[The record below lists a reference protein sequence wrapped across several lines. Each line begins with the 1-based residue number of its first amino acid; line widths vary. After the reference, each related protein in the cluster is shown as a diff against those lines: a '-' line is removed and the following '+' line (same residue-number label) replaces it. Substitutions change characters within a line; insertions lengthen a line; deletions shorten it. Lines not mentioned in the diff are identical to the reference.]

1 MSEAERVPRGGRP
14 GALKQTKGHQEETI
28 RDHWAELV
36 LGAGDSDDM
45 PSELTDIAE
54 ALQKHN
60 PEMTVTNTQV
70 QESWRRFCTK
80 NPQLLAPDETTA
92 PAAAESSELPAKPSR
107 KPFKRL
113 LILAAALA
121 LLLSLFTVQASGFD
135 LFRTLAEWTASVLRI
150 GNDAPAQITMGE
162 NDLAEGEVRT
172 YETPEDMLADLHIR
186 GDVLPAWIPER
197 FSLEQC
203 EAKRD
208 KMGFEFYL
216 IYSSDNSS
224 HLTLKCWSSL
234 DDFAPLVEKSRQNVL
249 RLRVDDIEHY
259 LFYDEES
266 EIEKAVWIN
275 GDFEC
280 RIAGAVTQEEMEH
293 IIDSVYGG

>member
-54 ALQKHN
+54 ALQKHD

-80 NPQLLAPDETTA
+80 NPQLLEPDETTA

-172 YETPEDMLADLHIR
+172 YKPPEDMLADLHIR

-203 EAKRD
+203 EAKREYAGVSFRIIYGSD
-208 KMGFEFYL
+208 DGYL
-216 IYSSDNSS
+216 TIKWWQNSNNS
-224 HLTLKCWSSL
+224 T
-234 DDFAPLVEKSRQNVL
+234 PLIEKDRKDVL
-249 RLRVDDIEHY
+249 RLVINHIELY
-259 LFYDEES
+259 IFYDGES
-266 EIEKAVWIN
+266 NMEKAVWN
-275 GDFEC
+275 SGDFGC
-280 RIAGAVTQEEMEH
+280 RIMGVVSQAELERIVKS
-293 IIDSVYGG
+293 IYGG

>member
-14 GALKQTKGHQEETI
+14 GALKQTKGHQEEPI

-80 NPQLLAPDETTA
+80 NPQLLEPDETTA
-92 PAAAESSELPAKPSR
+92 PAAAESSQLPAKPSR

-135 LFRTLAEWTASVLRI
+135 LFRTLAE
-150 GNDAPAQITMGE
+150 
-162 NDLAEGEVRT
+162 
-172 YETPEDMLADLHIR
+172 
-186 GDVLPAWIPER
+186 
-197 FSLEQC
+197 
-203 EAKRD
+203 
-208 KMGFEFYL
+208 
-216 IYSSDNSS
+216 
-224 HLTLKCWSSL
+224 
-234 DDFAPLVEKSRQNVL
+234 
-249 RLRVDDIEHY
+249 
-259 LFYDEES
+259 
-266 EIEKAVWIN
+266 
-275 GDFEC
+275 
-280 RIAGAVTQEEMEH
+280 
-293 IIDSVYGG
+293 

>member
-92 PAAAESSELPAKPSR
+92 PAAAESSRERPCHRYLWLHKNAGRARCSKGARMLPKKCCACDSSV
-107 KPFKRL
+107 FL
-113 LILAAALA
+113 QESAW
-121 LLLSLFTVQASGFD
+121 LS
-135 LFRTLAEWTASVLRI
+135 FRYSTARS
-150 GNDAPAQITMGE
+150 
-162 NDLAEGEVRT
+162 
-172 YETPEDMLADLHIR
+172 
-186 GDVLPAWIPER
+186 
-197 FSLEQC
+197 
-203 EAKRD
+203 K
-208 KMGFEFYL
+208 
-216 IYSSDNSS
+216 
-224 HLTLKCWSSL
+224 
-234 DDFAPLVEKSRQNVL
+234 
-249 RLRVDDIEHY
+249 
-259 LFYDEES
+259 
-266 EIEKAVWIN
+266 
-275 GDFEC
+275 
-280 RIAGAVTQEEMEH
+280 
-293 IIDSVYGG
+293 

>member
-54 ALQKHN
+54 ALQKHD

-80 NPQLLAPDETTA
+80 NPQLLEPDETTA

-172 YETPEDMLADLHIR
+172 YKTPEDMLADLHIR

-203 EAKRD
+203 EAKREYAGVSFRIIYGSD
-208 KMGFEFYL
+208 DGYL
-216 IYSSDNSS
+216 TIKWWQNSNNS
-224 HLTLKCWSSL
+224 T
-234 DDFAPLVEKSRQNVL
+234 PLIEKDRKDVL
-249 RLRVDDIEHY
+249 RLVINHIELY
-259 LFYDEES
+259 IFYDGES
-266 EIEKAVWIN
+266 NMEKAVWN
-275 GDFEC
+275 SGDFGC
-280 RIAGAVTQEEMEH
+280 RIMGVVSQAELERIVKS
-293 IIDSVYGG
+293 IYGG

>member
-54 ALQKHN
+54 ALQKHD
-60 PEMTVTNTQV
+60 PEMTVTNTQI

-80 NPQLLAPDETTA
+80 NPQLLEPDETTA

-150 GNDAPAQITMGE
+150 GNDSPAQITMGE

-197 FSLEQC
+197 FSLQLC
-203 EAKRD
+203 EAKREYAGVSFRIIYD
-208 KMGFEFYL
+208 SDDGYL
-216 IYSSDNSS
+216 TIKWWQSSNNG
-224 HLTLKCWSSL
+224 T
-234 DDFAPLVEKSRQNVL
+234 PLIEKDRKDVL
-249 RLRVDDIEHY
+249 RLVINHIELY
-259 LFYDEES
+259 IFYDGES
-266 EIEKAVWIN
+266 NMEKAVWN
-275 GDFEC
+275 SGDFGC
-280 RIAGAVTQEEMEH
+280 RIMGVVSQAELERIVKS
-293 IIDSVYGG
+293 IYGG

>member
-45 PSELTDIAE
+45 LSELTDIAE

-80 NPQLLAPDETTA
+80 NPQLLEPDETTA

-172 YETPEDMLADLHIR
+172 YKTPEDMLADLHIR

-203 EAKRD
+203 EAKREYAGVSFRIIYGSD
-208 KMGFEFYL
+208 DGYL
-216 IYSSDNSS
+216 TIKWWQNSNNS
-224 HLTLKCWSSL
+224 T
-234 DDFAPLVEKSRQNVL
+234 PLIEKDRKDVL
-249 RLRVDDIEHY
+249 RLVINHIELY
-259 LFYDEES
+259 IFYDGES
-266 EIEKAVWIN
+266 NMEKAVWN
-275 GDFEC
+275 SGDFGC
-280 RIAGAVTQEEMEH
+280 RIMGVVSQAELERIVKS
-293 IIDSVYGG
+293 IYGG

>member
-1 MSEAERVPRGGRP
+1 MSEAERVPWGGRP

-36 LGAGDSDDM
+36 LGTGDSDDM

-80 NPQLLAPDETTA
+80 NPQLLEPDETTA

-162 NDLAEGEVRT
+162 NDLGRERSGPTRRRRT
-172 YETPEDMLADLHIR
+172 CWPICISGGMCCRPGYRNASR
-186 GDVLPAWIPER
+186 C
-197 FSLEQC
+197 SC
-203 EAKRD
+203 AKPRRM
-208 KMGFEFYL
+208 K
-216 IYSSDNSS
+216 
-224 HLTLKCWSSL
+224 
-234 DDFAPLVEKSRQNVL
+234 
-249 RLRVDDIEHY
+249 
-259 LFYDEES
+259 
-266 EIEKAVWIN
+266 
-275 GDFEC
+275 
-280 RIAGAVTQEEMEH
+280 QEPV
-293 IIDSVYGG
+293 SG

>member
-54 ALQKHN
+54 ALQKHD

-80 NPQLLAPDETTA
+80 NPQLLEPDETTA

-203 EAKRD
+203 EAKREYAGVSFRIIYGSD
-208 KMGFEFYL
+208 DGYL
-216 IYSSDNSS
+216 TIKWWQNSNNS
-224 HLTLKCWSSL
+224 T
-234 DDFAPLVEKSRQNVL
+234 PLIEKDRKDVL
-249 RLRVDDIEHY
+249 RLVINHIELY
-259 LFYDEES
+259 IFYDGES
-266 EIEKAVWIN
+266 NMEKAVWN
-275 GDFEC
+275 SGDFGC
-280 RIAGAVTQEEMEH
+280 RIMGVVSQAELERIVKS
-293 IIDSVYGG
+293 IYGG

>member
-80 NPQLLAPDETTA
+80 NPQLLEPDETTA
-92 PAAAESSELPAKPSR
+92 PAAAESSQLPAKPSR

-162 NDLAEGEVRT
+162 NDLAEGEVRA

-186 GDVLPAWIPER
+186 GDVLPTWIPER
-197 FSLEQC
+197 FSLQLC
-203 EAKRD
+203 EATKNEAGTSFRVVYASGD
-208 KMGFEFYL
+208 ECLAVRIWQISG
-216 IYSSDNSS
+216 
-224 HLTLKCWSSL
+224 
-234 DDFAPLVEKSRQNVL
+234 DDAPLIEKDRKDVL
-249 RLRVDDIEHY
+249 RLVVNGVEHY
-259 LFYDEES
+259 IFYDGES
-266 EIEKAVWIN
+266 GMEKVVWSS
-275 GDFEC
+275 GDCGC
-280 RIAGAVTQEEMEH
+280 RITGNVSQAELERM
-293 IIDSVYGG
+293 IKSIGG

>member
-80 NPQLLAPDETTA
+80 NPQLLEPDETTA
-92 PAAAESSELPAKPSR
+92 PAAAESSQLPAKPSR

-162 NDLAEGEVRT
+162 NDLAEGEVRA

-197 FSLEQC
+197 FSLQLC
-203 EAKRD
+203 EATKNEAGTSFRVVYTSGD
-208 KMGFEFYL
+208 ECLAVRIWQISG
-216 IYSSDNSS
+216 
-224 HLTLKCWSSL
+224 
-234 DDFAPLVEKSRQNVL
+234 DDAPLIEKDRKDVL
-249 RLRVDDIEHY
+249 RLVVNGVEHY
-259 LFYDEES
+259 IFTTENL
-266 EIEKAVWIN
+266 VWKS
-275 GDFEC
+275 
-280 RIAGAVTQEEMEH
+280 
-293 IIDSVYGG
+293 SVEQR